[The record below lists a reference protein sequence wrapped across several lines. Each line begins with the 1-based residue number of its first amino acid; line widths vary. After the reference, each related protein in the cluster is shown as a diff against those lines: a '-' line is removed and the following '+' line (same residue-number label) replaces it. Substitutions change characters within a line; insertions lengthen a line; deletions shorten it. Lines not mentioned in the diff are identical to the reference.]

1 MVLLLAN
8 RIFTIGLKYGIFS
21 DEHMMMLRKLYLTDE
36 VLDAYLV
43 FNLTNNPD
51 VNVHLENLDV
61 VLESLKIDE
70 KEFNLRVY
78 KD

>member
-1 MVLLLAN
+1 MLLLTN
-8 RIFTIGLKYGIFS
+8 RIFIIGLKYGVFS

-36 VLDAYLV
+36 MLDQYLV
-43 FNLTNNPD
+43 INLTNNPD
-51 VNVHLENLDV
+51 VQVHLENLDV

-70 KEFNLRVY
+70 KEFNLSVY